1 MPNPKQQEE
10 MNKRFDEQFKYVF
23 AEKDPDYGA
32 ENKANKINI
41 KAFLQ
46 SEISRALDNQMKE
59 VIECL
64 PGTVVLDQSFYENQD
79 SKEFIEWAA
88 YCKYKEDLLTNL
100 KSRGLI

>member
-1 MPNPKQQEE
+1 MTTCYNGIIAKQNYEE
-10 MNKRFDEQFKYVF
+10 ARGELVRDMTLVGKIYSKSEVKRRIDEVV
-23 AEKDPDYGA
+23 
-32 ENKANKINI
+32 KI
-41 KAFLQ
+41 
-46 SEISRALDNQMKE
+46 ALDNQMKE
-59 VIECL
+59 VMECL